1 MVIAIRTFFLLLVI
15 SLGIWFLGAYK
26 VFSIKD
32 DATDFS
38 LNTESSEIILDS
50 NPNMNAYFGDLHVHT
65 KYSFDA
71 FIFGTTAS
79 PDDAY
84 RYAKEEQSNTPRI

>member
-32 DATDFS
+32 DAIDFS

-71 FIFGTTAS
+71 
-79 PDDAY
+79 
-84 RYAKEEQSNTPRI
+84 

>member
-32 DATDFS
+32 DAADFS
-38 LNTESSEIILDS
+38 LNT
-50 NPNMNAYFGDLHVHT
+50 
-65 KYSFDA
+65 
-71 FIFGTTAS
+71 
-79 PDDAY
+79 
-84 RYAKEEQSNTPRI
+84 